1 MKKIALFTGILSVA
15 FVCTFGVGIALAT
28 PFVETFQS
36 DIRYAGGI
44 GQYMGAG
51 DYVTLGFDFEFG
63 PGSINSN
70 IDPGDLTLY
79 QSQDLALSNSGPE
92 WSSGWVDLVF
102 WSGDNVEEKSSVTL
116 NTLDLGPSGPITE
129 YSQSIGTYQIDQL
142 DDLGFGYW
150 GLTHYMDPTTLDA
163 WNTDAWGDLVIEATE
178 GNFLLTSASIS
189 LEPVPEPGT
198 IVLLGLGLAG
208 LGAMG
213 RRKIRK

>member
-1 MKKIALFTGILSVA
+1 MKKITLFTGILSVA
-15 FVCTFGVGIALAT
+15 FVCTLGVGIALAT

-36 DIRYAGGI
+36 DIPYAGGT

-63 PGSINSN
+63 PGSITSN

-79 QSQDLALSNSGPE
+79 QSQDQALEQLGPE

-102 WSGDNVEEKSSVTL
+102 WSGDEVGEKAALTL
-116 NTLDLGPSGPITE
+116 TSLINNYTQDLGT
-129 YSQSIGTYQIDQL
+129 YSIDSLENL
-142 DDLGFGYW
+142 DSGYW
-150 GLTHYMDPTTLDA
+150 GLTSYMDANTLDA